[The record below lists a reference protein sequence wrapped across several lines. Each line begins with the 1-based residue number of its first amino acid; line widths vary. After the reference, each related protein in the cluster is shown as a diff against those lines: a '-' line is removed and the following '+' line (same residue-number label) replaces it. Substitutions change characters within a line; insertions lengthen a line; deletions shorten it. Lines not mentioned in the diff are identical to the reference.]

1 MLWDTALIY
10 VVRIRRAGIT
20 KLTLQQ
26 LWIHWACHDPYGNFP
41 PRSLP
46 IVLPVKWEFVSWF
59 RNTFSSTSQSHS
71 RVQQYSKKAFCVP
84 PVFQYNSSNHSKTS
98 LPMPCFV
105 FYFPISSKWFHP
117 ILKTQQRFPPLII
130 IGLIGTFDEVCR
142 QSMSI
147 ICVSLGFV
155 NYLVF
160 AEGWKPGTV
169 NKSSLVMLFLKQAK
183 PLHGFWVFM
192 NLLPIRKQS

>member
-117 ILKTQQRFPPLII
+117 IQFCRTRRSHTTEIVEMSRGGRHGSWMVIQR
-130 IGLIGTFDEVCR
+130 D
-142 QSMSI
+142 
-147 ICVSLGFV
+147 
-155 NYLVF
+155 
-160 AEGWKPGTV
+160 
-169 NKSSLVMLFLKQAK
+169 
-183 PLHGFWVFM
+183 
-192 NLLPIRKQS
+192 LL